1 MKNPLQ
7 LLLALFAVLALALA
21 AWRWRAGD
29 PSSAESDSGVGAELA
44 AEPVF
49 VDELVARPSE
59 ASSAAAGTPRDVAL
73 EPERSEAAT
82 TPPPPPPKATTKLLG
97 RVVDVQ
103 ARPVEGARVLAALST
118 QGPALPLESEVW
130 GESWRKRRETKSDAD
145 GRFVLDDVGAGI
157 TRVAVRVDSAA
168 PLDVDGIVVVEAI
181 SNDVG
186 ELTVQ
191 PGVRIVGSVVDARGS
206 PVAGALILRP
216 FDTQNPS
223 FKEKAAATGLT
234 LGTSDGAG
242 RFDVG
247 GLAAGPWVLLVHHD
261 NYPDAVARA
270 EDSAPGDVVSGVRI
284 ELEAAASVLG
294 SVRALAG
301 ARTPSLDSFTIQ
313 ASYTGA
319 RERVPGEPE
328 NTQRR
333 ARCNADGSFE
343 LGGLRADEPY
353 RISVVWHRTKDDSG
367 GTEVPGSGRDIVTDG
382 SRVDFVLQ
390 PFSVLVHRPVDAVSG
405 SAVEGLDGRLVA
417 RAPDGR
423 EYGVLSTTR
432 DDGDGVWSETSA
444 QLPANND
451 ALSLIVTHEA
461 YRPTRITPVAL
472 ALGATTDAGRVPM
485 EPLGELRVR
494 VLSADTGEPIR
505 GARVMAELRTGDDGT
520 RSLEDLAANPRRG
533 SEPQR
538 VRGRETDEQG
548 YCTLYASAG
557 ATGYACATHR
567 DWPASELVEVRF
579 VPRGSA
585 PVDLYINPGAEA
597 RVRVVDPFGAAV
609 AGVAV
614 SATWRVPDVGST
626 AESMRSGWRVKLTD
640 ADGIAAFARL
650 TPGSTTFALLED
662 RVGGP
667 RSVGERDS
675 TKLTVTV
682 TPESVA
688 EVQLV
693 STPRGSLRGRVLD
706 AGLPLAG
713 ASIVL
718 RPSGAQDQGRWQTVR
733 EVSLRSDS
741 EGRYSIQRLGAGLWD
756 VTIRHPARLVAFSE
770 RLDFDGRDRE
780 RDFRLTGTAIS
791 GTVRDTRGR
800 PIEGARIVLGELK
813 QDPRNKDNKSWNPV
827 STNLRVL
834 TDAMGFYQ
842 LRGVPFGVE
851 LQVAVDHPEHQ
862 GARSEPFQLAPD
874 ELRAG
879 VDFTLRAGAILF
891 VEVESDDGRVVRA
904 QVLAQRVADEK
915 GKNVRGGPRTQRLD
929 GRSRARFT
937 GLAGGRYRVSLDRPF
952 VGQDTPSSTTVELE
966 AGREETV
973 RLRVP

>member
-1 MKNPLQ
+1 MKHPLRV
-7 LLLALFAVLALALA
+7 LLALFAVLAIALA

-29 PSSAESDSGVGAELA
+29 SSGAESESGDGAELA

-59 ASSAAAGTPRDVAL
+59 PTPMAAGAPRDVAL
-73 EPERSEAAT
+73 EPERAEAAT
-82 TPPPPPPKATTKLLG
+82 TPPSPPPKASTQLVG
-97 RVVDVQ
+97 RVMDSQ
-103 ARPVEGARVLAALST
+103 GRPVEGARVLAALST
-118 QGPALPLESEVW
+118 QGPALPLEAEVW
-130 GESWRKRRETKSDAD
+130 GESWRKRRETKSTAD
-145 GRFVLDDVGAGI
+145 GRFLLDDVGAGI
-157 TRVAVRVDSAA
+157 TRVAVRLDSAA
-168 PLDVDGIVVVEAI
+168 PLDIDGIVVVE
-181 SNDVG
+181 SLVNDVG
-186 ELTVQ
+186 EFVVQ

-216 FDTQNPS
+216 FDAQNPS
-223 FKEKAAATGLT
+223 FREKAAATGLT
-234 LGTSDGAG
+234 LGVSDGAG

-261 NYPDAVARA
+261 NYPDAIARA
-270 EDSAPGDVVSGVRI
+270 EDSAPGDVVAGVRI
-284 ELEAAASVLG
+284 ELEVSATVQG
-294 SVRALAG
+294 SLQALPG
-301 ARTPSLDSFTIQ
+301 ARTPNFDSFTIS

-328 NTQRR
+328 NSQRR
-333 ARCNADGSFE
+333 VRCNADGSFE

-353 RISVVWHRTKDDSG
+353 RLSVVWHRTKDDSG
-367 GTEVPGSGRDIVTDG
+367 GTEVPGSGRDIVADG

-405 SAVEGLDGRLVA
+405 NPVEGLDGRLVA
-417 RAPDGR
+417 RAADGR

-432 DDGDGVWSETSA
+432 SDGDGVWSETSA

-472 ALGATTDAGRVPM
+472 ALGATTDAGRVQM

-548 YCTLYASAG
+548 YCTLYASLG

-579 VPRGSA
+579 VARGSA
-585 PVDLYINPGAEA
+585 AVDLYINPGADA
-597 RVRVVDPFGAAV
+597 RVRVVDPLGVAV
-609 AGVAV
+609 PGVAV

-626 AESMRSGWRVKLTD
+626 AESLRSGWRVKLTD
-640 ADGIAAFARL
+640 AEGIAAFTRL
-650 TPGSTTFALLED
+650 TPGSTSFALWED
-662 RVGGP
+662 RVGGT
-667 RSVGERDS
+667 RSASERDA
-675 TKLTVTV
+675 TKLTITV
-682 TPESVA
+682 TPERVA
-688 EVQLV
+688 ELQLV
-693 STPRGSLRGRVLD
+693 ATPRGNLRGRVLD
-706 AGLPLAG
+706 AGRPLAG

-718 RPSGAQDQGRWQTVR
+718 RPTGAQDQGRWQTVR
-733 EVSLRSDS
+733 EVSLRTDSD
-741 EGRYSIQRLGAGLWD
+741 GRYSIQRLGAGLWD
-756 VTIRHPARLVAFSE
+756 VTIRHPARLVTHSE

-780 RDFRLTGTAIS
+780 LDFRLSGTAIA
-791 GTVRDTRGR
+791 GTVRDMRGR
-800 PIEGARIVLGELK
+800 PIEGARIVLGTLK
-813 QDPRNKDNKSWNPV
+813 PDPRNKDSKSWNPV

-834 TDAMGFYQ
+834 SDAMGLFE
-842 LRGVPFGVE
+842 LRGVPDSIE
-851 LQVAVDHPEHQ
+851 LQVAVDHPEYQ
-862 GARSEPFQLAPD
+862 GARSEAFQLAPD

-879 VDFTLRAGAILF
+879 VDFTLRAGAILLI
-891 VEVESDDGRVVRA
+891 EVEANDGRVVRA
-904 QVLAQRVADEK
+904 QVSAQRIADEK
-915 GKNVRGGPRTQRLD
+915 GKNVRSGPRSQRLD

-937 GLAGGRYRVSLDRPF
+937 GLAGGRYRVFLDRPF
-952 VGQDTPSSTTVELE
+952 AGQDAPSSTVVEVE